1 MLPHLNGFEILKKIR
16 NENINSKVIMLT
28 AKSSLE
34 DKLEGLENGAND
46 CMTKPFHIKELTA
59 RVNIQLKV
67 QNPEFK

>member
-1 MLPHLNGFEILKKIR
+1 
-16 NENINSKVIMLT
+16 MLT

-59 RVNIQLKV
+59 RVNIQLKA